1 MLSPLRVHGPSLSC
15 WPPAVLCRAIGS
27 AVSQLHAWKTE
38 NRFSFFIILFY
49 LFIFGCA
56 GSLLLCGLPRVVAS
70 GAYSGCSVQASRC
83 DGFSHCRTELLG
95 MWPSVVAA
103 PGLYSAGIIV
113 GVHGLSCS
121 PVLGS
126 SRTRDQTGVSCIGR
140 QTLYHWATREA
151 WKTDFRIQYHVKI
164 LSKNLFVYWPYCVS
178 INTLL

>member
-1 MLSPLRVHGPSLSC
+1 MAQVCPVDPQQCCAGPS
-15 WPPAVLCRAIGS
+15 AVLSVNYMHGRRKIDFLFLS
-27 AVSQLHAWKTE
+27 IY
-38 NRFSFFIILFY
+38 FIY
-49 LFIFGCA
+49 LFLAVLG
-56 GSLLLCGLPRVVAS
+56 LCCCVGFPRVVAS

-121 PVLGS
+121 LVLGS